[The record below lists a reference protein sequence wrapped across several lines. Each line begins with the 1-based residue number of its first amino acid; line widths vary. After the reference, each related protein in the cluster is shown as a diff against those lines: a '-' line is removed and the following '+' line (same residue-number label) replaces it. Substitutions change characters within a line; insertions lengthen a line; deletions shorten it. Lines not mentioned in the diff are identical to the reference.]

1 MTQQPITMKK
11 KNLVTYESK
20 IKHLFKKERK
30 KKIVETEDT
39 LREKPQ
45 SITTK

>member
-1 MTQQPITMKK
+1 MKK
-11 KNLVTYESK
+11 MIKVKSKKNN
-20 IKHLFKKERK
+20 LFKEKMK

-45 SITTK
+45 SITTNKK